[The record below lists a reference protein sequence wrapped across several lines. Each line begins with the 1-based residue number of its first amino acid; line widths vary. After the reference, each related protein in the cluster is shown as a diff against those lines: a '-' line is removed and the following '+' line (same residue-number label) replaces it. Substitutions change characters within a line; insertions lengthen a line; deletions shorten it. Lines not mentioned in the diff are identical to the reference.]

1 MDAVIQDQDADQAQ
15 MSNTDNEELDDD
27 FEFDE
32 IERKEVR
39 ILSEKVER
47 GKVLEALHFW
57 VGKDSIAH
65 QHQKNARAWV

>member
-47 GKVLEALHFW
+47 GKVLEALHF
-57 VGKDSIAH
+57 
-65 QHQKNARAWV
+65 